1 MENFNAISREYDKS
15 LEDNK
20 KKELGIFYT
29 DTEMTEMIMNEISI
43 KPENT
48 IIDPCCGTGS
58 FLFTL
63 KNNGI
68 SEKNIYGADID
79 KKAVEIAN
87 QFILNKNI
95 LNIDTISIDGR
106 SVLKKLKKEENFD
119 FVVGNPPY
127 APLDDKIVIDTPD
140 YLFLR
145 TVRDSGNN
153 LFIAAIYRAFELLK
167 EDGIL
172 AYIVPKNFLHIT
184 SYSLLRKKILKE
196 KTILTIIDIGA
207 YFKNVRGEQIAL
219 IVQNTRPKDNNIS
232 IKKLESG
239 AFVSKSKIKQTFYK
253 NEIILFDSERDL
265 EIYKKLNN
273 SYQKFSDVC
282 KGYVG
287 RGKSKASNAISGREI
302 RKFGF
307 KNELVP
313 KKGNQLFIQNIY
325 SSESGIIAS
334 FAGGLEAKETVTVFT
349 DGDEKMCRYILGI
362 LHSRLCNYFLYKY
375 SFNSSKLTMHTDAKY
390 LKKIPLEINTETFE
404 TIVNTVKILEKVS
417 YRSEEWFEIFY
428 SLNNLVYQTYN
439 LSEEE
444 IQYIENEVKKIQSNR
459 WNND

>member
-1 MENFNAISREYDKS
+1 M
-15 LEDNK
+15 
-20 KKELGIFYT
+20 
-29 DTEMTEMIMNEISI
+29 
-43 KPENT
+43 
-48 IIDPCCGTGS
+48 
-58 FLFTL
+58 
-63 KNNGI
+63 
-68 SEKNIYGADID
+68 
-79 KKAVEIAN
+79 
-87 QFILNKNI
+87 
-95 LNIDTISIDGR
+95 
-106 SVLKKLKKEENFD
+106 
-119 FVVGNPPY
+119 
-127 APLDDKIVIDTPD
+127 
-140 YLFLR
+140 
-145 TVRDSGNN
+145 
-153 LFIAAIYRAFELLK
+153 
-167 EDGIL
+167 
-172 AYIVPKNFLHIT
+172 
-184 SYSLLRKKILKE
+184 
-196 KTILTIIDIGA
+196 
-207 YFKNVRGEQIAL
+207 
-219 IVQNTRPKDNNIS
+219 QNTRPKDNNIS